1 MWCVR
6 KKRKNE
12 RKKEREIKNKNGT
25 AEQRGK
31 GVSENKHTIAQ
42 LIRIIR
48 LIQLIIPAIKLSIR
62 HVLRDPAR
70 FLKQLARLPYPFAVV
85 VRVQT
90 FRDIGLIQREVL
102 ARVAFTGSVDDCRT
116 GKNFGVE
123 GGADGAAVVDQVG
136 EMFFD
141 VPFLPDFV
149 GDEFGAGVYVHE
161 VGGGGH
167 FGWWVL
173 L

>member
-6 KKRKNE
+6 NKE
-12 RKKEREIKNKNGT
+12 RKKEKKKRKQNRKS
-25 AEQRGK
+25 GK
-31 GVSENKHTIAQ
+31 QGNLENKHTIAQ
-42 LIRIIR
+42 LIRIIS

-116 GKNFGVE
+116 GKNLGVE